1 MLLYLEFGLVFL
13 LATLSFVICTELVY
27 LSAVVCT
34 TISSRHACFLKYCH
48 CMMHP
53 FTWVPFNNDL
63 LNLDDE
69 LMTRF
74 VNMFD
79 QNSCKKLYCFSY
91 WFMHVLSDTEC

>member
-1 MLLYLEFGLVFL
+1 MLVI
-13 LATLSFVICTELVY
+13 LSFVIFTELFY

-34 TISSRHACFLKYCH
+34 KECYHKKLSTCLLPKILSL
-48 CMMHP
+48 HP

-74 VNMFD
+74 CKYVRPEFIKKYSIVVLIGLCMF
-79 QNSCKKLYCFSY
+79 
-91 WFMHVLSDTEC
+91 